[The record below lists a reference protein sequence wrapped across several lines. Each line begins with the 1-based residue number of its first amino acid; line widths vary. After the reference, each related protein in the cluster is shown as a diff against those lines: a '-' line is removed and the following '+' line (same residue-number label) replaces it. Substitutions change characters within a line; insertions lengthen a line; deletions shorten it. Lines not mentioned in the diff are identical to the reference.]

1 MLLLRILL
9 ALYLAFGVFAV
20 VVIFIDPSDD
30 PLSAIYLVIAAMP
43 WTVVLDAVTDRIGEL
58 PNWANLTLL
67 SLGVLF
73 NAAIIYAV
81 GRLIGDFLGRRSF
94 PIHGK

>member
-1 MLLLRILL
+1 L

-58 PNWANLTLL
+58 PTWANLTLL

-73 NAAIIYAV
+73 NAAIIYAL
-81 GRLIGDFLGRRSF
+81 GRLIGYFVGRRLP